1 MKAKP
6 ITFTHRALGL
16 KWVLVIFHAR
26 RFISCH
32 KYIAASHISFAMW
45 KGASKVLHGS
55 VLEGVEGL

>member
-1 MKAKP
+1 
-6 ITFTHRALGL
+6 L

-45 KGASKVLHGS
+45 KGASEVLHGS